1 MATTVGA
8 LARPQLSETAQV
20 LLLQFAFGRYR
31 DQEEL
36 PALVAVA
43 AALRIPQ
50 QVADTSLDELVAVG
64 VLEPR
69 WQNRHVVRP
78 RTVWPFQVRRPTPA
92 AEAVARRIILD
103 ITAHRTPAANELPSP
118 RQLAATYGVNVDVVR
133 EGLRLAAMRE
143 VVALVPGRPATVIRP
158 LRADSQASAGTASR

>member
-20 LLLQFAFGRYR
+20 LLLQCALGRYR
-31 DQEEL
+31 AHEEL
-36 PALVAVA
+36 PTVGAVA
-43 AALRIPQ
+43 TALRIPH
-50 QVADTSLDELVAVG
+50 QVADKSLDELVAAG

-78 RTVWPFQVRRPTPA
+78 RATWPIPVRRPTPA
-92 AEAVARRIILD
+92 AEAVARRIIHD
-103 ITAHRTPAANELPSP
+103 ITAPRIPATNELPSP
-118 RQLAATYGVNVDVVR
+118 QQLAATYGVNVDIVG
-133 EGLRLAAMRE
+133 EGLRLAAMWE

-158 LRADSQASAGTASR
+158 LPAARQTSAGSARR